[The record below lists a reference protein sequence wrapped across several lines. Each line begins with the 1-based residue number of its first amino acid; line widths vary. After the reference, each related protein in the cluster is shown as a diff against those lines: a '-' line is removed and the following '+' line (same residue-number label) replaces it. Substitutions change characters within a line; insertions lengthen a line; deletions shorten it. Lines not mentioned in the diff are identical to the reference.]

1 MQAPFLKLEDIKK
14 EFNNGKKLLFQN
26 LNLSISQK
34 EIIGILGQNGC
45 GKTTLVKIISGLLS
59 PETGAIYMDGKKV
72 KPNNTEYRS
81 SISVLG
87 DANRSLYWNLTGRQ
101 NIEYF
106 SFLTSRSVDQQFFDE
121 FVARM
126 KMQTYIDNKV
136 SYYSKGMKQK
146 LMLLIALINMPRLVI
161 MDEPLNGLDMES
173 VCIIEDVIHAAA
185 ESRNTAFLITS
196 HDKFFIDEVC
206 SVKYEIAN
214 QTLSLVEERQNATTR
229 TMTMYIET
237 DDFPANSKVERISK
251 LVDSKRRM
259 YSISFGI
266 NDSDIYSEISQGIA
280 DHLYKIVSVAS

>member
-266 NDSDIYSEISQGIA
+266 NDSDIYSEISKGIA
-280 DHLYKIVSVAS
+280 DQLYKIVSVAS